1 MTNKLNFLNPFSK
14 KYKKVLAFDGGGVR
28 AIMGIYFLKNW
39 KKNHQKVFLNL
50 LIYL

>member
-28 AIMGIYFLKNW
+28 AIMGVYFLRKLSYSNV
-39 KKNHQKVFLNL
+39 K
-50 LIYL
+50 

>member
-28 AIMGIYFLKNW
+28 AIMGIYFF
-39 KKNHQKVFLNL
+39 KKTGRRIIKKYF
-50 LIYL
+50 